1 MSRFLLALLIGVLLV
16 GCGGESDSFDDAS
29 ERLGELEKSNLKLQS
44 NAAVDTDHQ
53 AVIERY
59 TQYLDIASDPET
71 RIRVANRIAALKL
84 QAQTL
89 YEDQLE
95 ESDSAAPSAKTSTSI
110 GTNTNNDAELLE
122 PENDPAL
129 LLAYESINDYRAL
142 LDLYPDRRD
151 NDAVLYQLA
160 RAYVLTFQREQAID
174 TLETLRQQFPKSPYV
189 LESMFRLGRLY
200 YAIGDYSN
208 AERAYQNVLD
218 FSPNTHSKSKEAKL
232 IDEIQ
237 GRKNTVKNID
247 ESKKSTQALNKY
259 ALSAAYLQGWAV
271 FKQQRYDDS
280 LRIFSQMIRTHF
292 PTPSALADAGSNQ
305 AILEDSIRIMA
316 VIFDDQGDWTAIA
329 NFFDRQSK
337 TPEYFEYLLYD
348 QLATLYYQQSFYKS
362 AASTL
367 RAFALRHPMS
377 PKAHTFYERL
387 IKGYTQANFPTL
399 KRKHMHVY
407 TNMFGVK
414 SDYFKQQS
422 PQVRARVT
430 PYLKTYLLELANFYH
445 AWGQGSFGPNKRKRL
460 LMAKQYYQ
468 TYLQSFERAEDAG
481 NVHFLLAE
489 LASELGDHRLAK
501 RHYELVA
508 YQFVDNQHASEA
520 AYAAILA
527 YRAYTPSLDESMAW
541 RRQQIASALRLSDEY
556 PNHQYRMPVLLTSAE
571 MLLADKHYT
580 QANHV
585 ARRVLDTP
593 NATLIEQQKASL
605 VAGHA
610 QFALKDYQQAEL
622 SLLKAKSSTLLSSNV
637 RADLTKKIAV
647 AIYQQGKQDEQKL
660 NRLSKL
666 NTASRTTA
674 QSEPASELDPE
685 LFERTKNKLID
696 QAVGHWLRLDDSA
709 SHPEISPLAVYDAAT
724 LLMQQQQ
731 YARAIPILLSFR
743 ERYTRHALAKN
754 IASKLIV
761 AYEKTQQWQQAAQE
775 LHQICVNDSNPKRQ
789 RIACYQTAQYY
800 EKSDNQDQ
808 AISAYKRYAHQFKR
822 PFDVALEAHVKLDE
836 LYAAKGDDK
845 KRRFWLGRIIT
856 LHQQAGKAQTPR
868 SRYLTAKAAFELG
881 EVERKKYELVPLT
894 QPLSDSIARKSRLMT
909 VALNRYKQAAKTG
922 VKEFTTSSTYRIGEL
937 YRHLS
942 HGLLTSEKPKGMDEL
957 EEEEYEFLLEDE
969 AYPMEEAA
977 IKVHQTN
984 AQRSYD
990 GVYDRWVRDSIT
1002 ALGILMPT
1010 HYQKPERAPLYVP
1023 DIR

>member
-1 MSRFLLALLIGVLLV
+1 MSKWLFVLLISVLLV
-16 GCGGESDSFDDAS
+16 GCGGESDTFADAS
-29 ERLGELEKSNLKLQS
+29 ERLGEIEKSNLKLQS
-44 NAAVDTDHQ
+44 NAAVDTNHQ

-59 TQYLDIASDPET
+59 IQYLDIASDPET

-95 ESDSAAPSAKTSTSI
+95 EIDSSASAASANTSTNTSTS
-110 GTNTNNDAELLE
+110 NDTELLE
-122 PENDPAL
+122 PENDPSL
-129 LLAYESINDYRAL
+129 QLAYESINDYRAL

-174 TLETLRQQFPKSPYV
+174 TLEALRQQFPKSPYV

-200 YAIGDYSN
+200 YAIGDYIN

-218 FSPNTHSKSKEAKL
+218 FSPSAKFKSKEARL

-237 GRKNTVKNID
+237 GRKNAVV
-247 ESKKSTQALNKY
+247 SVKKSTQALNKY
-259 ALSAAYLQGWAV
+259 SLSAAYLQGWAV

-280 LRIFSQMIRTHF
+280 LSMFSQMIRTHF
-292 PTPSALADAGSNQ
+292 PTPKALADAGSNQ
-305 AILEDSIRIMA
+305 AILDDSVRIMA
-316 VIFDDQGDWTAIA
+316 VIFDYQGDWTAIA
-329 NFFDRQSK
+329 SFFDRHNQ

-367 RAFALRHPMS
+367 RAFALRHPTS

-399 KRKHMHVY
+399 KRKHMNIY
-407 TNMFGVK
+407 TEMFGVK
-414 SDYFKQQS
+414 SAYFQRQS
-422 PQVRARVT
+422 PQVRANVV
-430 PYLKTYLLELANFYH
+430 PYLKTYLLELASFYH

-460 LMAKQYYQ
+460 VMAKQYYQ
-468 TYLQSFERAEDAG
+468 TYLQSFPNADDAG

-508 YQFVDNQHASEA
+508 YQFVDNKHASEA

-556 PNHQYRMPVLLTSAE
+556 PNHQYRIPVLLTSAE
-571 MLLADKHYT
+571 MLLADKRYT
-580 QANHV
+580 QANNV

-593 NATLIEQQKASL
+593 NVTLVEQQKASL

-610 QFALKDYQQAEL
+610 QFALKDYQQAEW
-622 SLLKAKSSTLLSSNV
+622 SLLKATSSALLSAQV

-647 AIYQQGKQDEQKL
+647 AIYQQGKQAEQKL

-666 NTASRTTA
+666 NVTPKAAT
-674 QSEPASELDPE
+674 QSEPAPKLDPE

-696 QAVGHWLRLDDSA
+696 QAVGHWLRLDDNARYSDV
-709 SHPEISPLAVYDAAT
+709 SPLAVYDAAT

-731 YARAIPILLSFR
+731 YERAIPILLSFR
-743 ERYTRHALAKN
+743 ERYARHALAKN

-761 AYEKTQQWQQAAQE
+761 AYEKTQQWQQAGQE
-775 LHQICVNDSNPKRQ
+775 LHQICLNDSNPKRQ

-836 LYAAKGDDK
+836 LYAAKGDEE

-856 LHQQAGKAQTPR
+856 LHQQAGKQQTAR

-942 HGLLTSEKPKGMDEL
+942 HGLLTSEKPKGMNEL
-957 EEEEYEFLLEDE
+957 EEEEYDFLLEDE

-990 GVYDRWVRDSIT
+990 GVYDRWVRDSIA